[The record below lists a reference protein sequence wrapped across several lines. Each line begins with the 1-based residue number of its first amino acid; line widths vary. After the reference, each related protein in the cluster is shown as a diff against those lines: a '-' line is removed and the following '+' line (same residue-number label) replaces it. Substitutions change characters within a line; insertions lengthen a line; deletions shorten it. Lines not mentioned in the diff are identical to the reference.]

1 MNMPIEVLSKI
12 ILTAKMVKK
21 SDENFFKIQNVG
33 GKYIEYQ
40 YTGFERI
47 LTLSRYIMYIYT
59 Y

>member
-12 ILTAKMVKK
+12 ILTAKMVKNLMR
-21 SDENFFKIQNVG
+21 NFFKIQNVG

-47 LTLSRYIMYIYT
+47 LTLYT
-59 Y
+59 